1 MDKILSEYI
10 NYIQYTE
17 PRSTQTVQAYKKDLV
32 DFVEY
37 LKEIELSDFKDVNYD
52 VLLTYI
58 SEIEAD
64 YARSSVDRKISS
76 IKNLFKYMIQYGLIE
91 HNVTSYLKSQKR
103 AIKLPKALTKDEL
116 NLLFSFEIKEGKD
129 YLDYAILKV
138 LFSTGIRV
146 SECVNLTFNQIFEEE
161 RWLKIIGK
169 GNKERMVPI
178 AKDAL
183 DSLLYYMNIIRPQF
197 EKYKTN
203 RVFLTQKGNHITR
216 QYIHTMIQLR
226 RSQTGLNKHVSAH
239 TLRHSLATNMLNE
252 SVDLRVI
259 QEILGHSD
267 IKTTQIYTHV
277 DNQALKNEYDSF
289 FNVDFKSDKGGN
301 DDEI

>member
-1 MDKILSEYI
+1 
-10 NYIQYTE
+10 
-17 PRSTQTVQAYKKDLV
+17 
-32 DFVEY
+32 
-37 LKEIELSDFKDVNYD
+37 
-52 VLLTYI
+52 
-58 SEIEAD
+58 
-64 YARSSVDRKISS
+64 
-76 IKNLFKYMIQYGLIE
+76 
-91 HNVTSYLKSQKR
+91 
-103 AIKLPKALTKDEL
+103 
-116 NLLFSFEIKEGKD
+116 
-129 YLDYAILKV
+129 
-138 LFSTGIRV
+138 
-146 SECVNLTFNQIFEEE
+146 
-161 RWLKIIGK
+161 
-169 GNKERMVPI
+169 
-178 AKDAL
+178 
-183 DSLLYYMNIIRPQF
+183 YMNIIRPQF

-252 SVDLRVI
+252 SVDLSVI

-267 IKTTQIYTHV
+267 IKTTHIYTHV